1 MVPSKLTSEP
11 LTHADAGVTG
21 LAAPSIRYIVGSGS
35 VFGDSGVPSQW
46 DLDGEPTP
54 PGGTGEYHFV
64 VEYAGADPSVVV
76 SPAGKLSSFSVL
88 SCCSE

>member
-11 LTHADAGVTG
+11 LTHADTG
-21 LAAPSIRYIVGSGS
+21 EIGSAAPSTTYIVGFGS
-35 VFGDSGVPSQW
+35 VFGNSRVPSQW
-46 DLDGEPTP
+46 DLAGEPTP

-64 VEYAGADPSVVV
+64 VEYAGADPFAVV
-76 SPAGKLSSFSVL
+76 SPAGKPFSLSVL